1 MKAGNHAIDTT
12 LKGRDTMTTIS
23 IEIDDVAARILD
35 NYAALKNQTATEY
48 VYQALMKRL
57 EDERETHPNAATM
70 QAIDDVEHK
79 RNLVGPFHSVDD
91 LMRDLNA

>member
-1 MKAGNHAIDTT
+1 MTT
-12 LKGRDTMTTIS
+12 LS
-23 IEIDDVAARILD
+23 IEIDDIAARI
-35 NYAALKNQTATEY
+35 
-48 VYQALMKRL
+48 
-57 EDERETHPNAATM
+57 DEREARPNAATM

>member
-1 MKAGNHAIDTT
+1 MKAENHTIDTT
-12 LKGRDTMTTIS
+12 WKGRDIMTTIS
-23 IEIDDVAARILD
+23 IEIDDIAARVLD

-48 VYQALMKRL
+48 VYQALMERL
-57 EDERETHPNAATM
+57 EDERETKTSAATM